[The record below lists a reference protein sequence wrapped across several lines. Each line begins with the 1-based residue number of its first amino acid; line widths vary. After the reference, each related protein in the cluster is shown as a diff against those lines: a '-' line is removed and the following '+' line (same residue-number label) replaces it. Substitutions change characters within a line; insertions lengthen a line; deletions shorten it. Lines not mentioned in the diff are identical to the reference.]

1 MKKNFEVTR
10 ILPYKPTL
18 LFEQIAD
25 FERYEQYL
33 PFCNASRSLNTD
45 NKDFSQI
52 GELEFEIAGVNYKIK
67 SGNIIEDER
76 ILITQIK
83 GPFKEMRASWDVEQI
98 DDGSEDD
105 EIVGDD
111 FESMYKGEISKS
123 GTPILP
129 SKRARKTPEKMQ
141 VSQEDLAELSETAK
155 PDVDVSAG
163 EETMNEQGEVSL
175 DEVSEQENQ
184 EAEAITEDSEASN
197 S

>member
-10 ILPYKPTL
+10 ILPYKHTL

-83 GPFKEMRASWDVEQI
+83 GPFEEMRASWDVEQI
-98 DDGSEDD
+98 DDGSSKISFKVYAKVSYFLGILLSDSTVEKFVDM
-105 EIVGDD
+105 
-111 FESMYKGEISKS
+111 FLESFAK
-123 GTPILP
+123 
-129 SKRARKTPEKMQ
+129 
-141 VSQEDLAELSETAK
+141 DLAARAK
-155 PDVDVSAG
+155 K
-163 EETMNEQGEVSL
+163 
-175 DEVSEQENQ
+175 EN
-184 EAEAITEDSEASN
+184 
-197 S
+197 